1 MIELAQ
7 CSTLFFHI
15 LFQYDLSLEDTGDL
29 DTIDFESQATRTD
42 KKVTV
47 PKQDKLATKSV
58 VQQGINLKSE
68 VVNQLSQ
75 QSATAVTETGL
86 LTEASQEKMVAL
98 NKSKK
103 SGVSIFFVLWKNI
116 AFWGKNSNPFKVS

>member
-1 MIELAQ
+1 MVQ
-7 CSTLFFHI
+7 GSTIFFQI
-15 LFQYDLSLEDTGDL
+15 FFQYDLSLEDTGDL
-29 DTIDFESQATRTD
+29 ITADFESQATRTD

-75 QSATAVTETGL
+75 QSATAASETGL

-103 SGVSIFFVLWKNI
+103 SGVSILLVL
-116 AFWGKNSNPFKVS
+116 